1 MFDYTQKD
9 FWGAP
14 WYPYWSLIVMS
25 IFLGFLGGDHFFL
38 RSPLS
43 GLLKMIVNFCTFGL
57 WYFYDLIQIFTD
69 KDSVMT
75 NGLSA
80 PLSGGLGI
88 GKGMFTD
95 GLPKDTPTSKSPF
108 RYLLYMMTIFMPFGF
123 DAFIAGDSNAAFA
136 RFLTFF
142 IPFLW
147 PIGFF
152 WGCFIIGK
160 SLLYPKILFENGTT
174 RFFPFT
180 FFMDPEGPSKL
191 GPKDF
196 NIDPKCDAGGS
207 KGFFR
212 GIFDAIIG
220 IITPFLQAAINI
232 ILPGVQPAVIAG
244 ATAVE
249 AGATAATAALGTA
262 KATADLATSAVQAA
276 IEPVSDGVGVA
287 STIVQ
292 KVPGA
297 VAALPSTADAVASSL
312 AKQSGGGLDLG
323 LSLGLGSSLGDGPA
337 FGALF
342 FVLIVLMGTGAV
354 LGFLRVQKQIA
365 NARNGNPSAKDDSP
379 PKPHVF

>member
-1 MFDYTQKD
+1 MGGMFDYTQKD

-25 IFLGFLGGDHFFL
+25 IFLGFVGGDHFFL

-43 GLLKMIVNFCTFGL
+43 GILKMIVNICTFGL
-57 WYFYDLIQIFTD
+57 WYFYDLIQIFAD

-95 GLPKDTPTSKSPF
+95 GLPKDTPTSKAPF
-108 RYLLYMMTIFMPFGF
+108 RYLLYMMTIFLPFGF

-142 IPFLW
+142 IPLLW

-152 WGCFIIGK
+152 WGCFVVGK
-160 SLLYPKILFENGTT
+160 SLLYPKMIFNDGTS
-174 RFFPFT
+174 RFFPFS
-180 FFMDPEGPSKL
+180 FFMDPVGPSKL

-196 NIDPKCDAGGS
+196 NIDESCATKGS
-207 KGFFR
+207 KGFFS
-212 GIFDAIIG
+212 GIIANIIG
-220 IITPFLQAAINI
+220 ILTPPIQAAVNVV
-232 ILPGVQPAVIAG
+232 LPGVQPAIVAG

-249 AGATAATAALGTA
+249 AAATAGTA
-262 KATADLATSAVQAA
+262 VLRTGAATADLATSAVKAA
-276 IEPVSDGVGVA
+276 VEPVSEGVGLA

-297 VAALPSTADAVASSL
+297 VSALPETADAVASSL
-312 AKQSGGGLDLG
+312 AKQSGGGLG
-323 LSLGLGSSLGDGPA
+323 LGDGPA
-337 FGALF
+337 FSALF
-342 FVLIVLMGTGAV
+342 VVLMVLMGTGAV

-365 NARNGNPSAKDDSP
+365 NSRNGKPSAKDDSP